1 MKIKPNKRAGLLRK
15 PYHIA
20 LGCLLVVAAGLQAQE
35 AARTSGRVPRMRAYV
50 LDNAP
55 RIDYGLIDDEWM
67 SIEPASGFIQQLPD
81 EGQPA
86 SERTGFP

>member
-1 MKIKPNKRAGLLRK
+1 MKIKHNKRAGLLRK

-50 LDNAP
+50 LENAP
-55 RIDYGLIDDEWM
+55 RIDGLIDDEWM